1 MTNSSENMVPW
12 DLISASLQNQ
22 ITPEEEMQL
31 QQWISED
38 ERNKEL
44 LNWLKQTWETKL
56 DDYKIYKNANE
67 TTAWNILLSRLEN
80 RAAERREGNVVAGDF
95 SRKNFSIKRL
105 ASVAAVLVIV
115 IGSFFTWHLNQS
127 RNDIYQTGVGEQRV
141 VLLPD
146 SSSLKLMESTRIEIR
161 KEYGKL
167 SRETELITG
176 KVFFEVKHDQKIPF
190 IVNLGSTS
198 VKDIG
203 TSFLVEKQNDS
214 IFLSVTNGKVAFI
227 NNLNQEA
234 KELSAGMSLKFITGK
249 KSFDPVITTD
259 TVATE
264 QNMLRFDNTALQD
277 VILKLE
283 KVYKIKII
291 LTDDDL
297 LRKRLTANLE
307 GQSFESAI
315 SIVCQSLNIKYFEK
329 NRIYYLENE

>member
-1 MTNSSENMVPW
+1 MMSP
-12 DLISASLQNQ
+12 A
-22 ITPEEEMQL
+22 
-31 QQWISED
+31 
-38 ERNKEL
+38 
-44 LNWLKQTWETKL
+44 
-56 DDYKIYKNANE
+56 
-67 TTAWNILLSRLEN
+67 
-80 RAAERREGNVVAGDF
+80 
-95 SRKNFSIKRL
+95 
-105 ASVAAVLVIV
+105 
-115 IGSFFTWHLNQS
+115 
-127 RNDIYQTGVGEQRV
+127 
-141 VLLPD
+141 
-146 SSSLKLMESTRIEIR
+146 
-161 KEYGKL
+161 
-167 SRETELITG
+167 
-176 KVFFEVKHDQKIPF
+176 
-190 IVNLGSTS
+190 TS